1 MMSRHFMLALQ
12 DDKNRFKAIQALYWG
27 GYILYYVYYVYY
39 LNTVRGF
46 RSSEIGALVSITAFV
61 TLISQGFWGY
71 VCDRFRNIKAVVMLL
86 YLCTTVLISIFPLF
100 SHFVTIGLTMALIAF
115 FEPPIPVIVDSWIA
129 RYLEEKPQL
138 NYTGIRLWGSL
149 SVALVSVV
157 IGRIALWNVSYVFHL
172 YILFGLLSIF
182 ICSQVDFSAHYKEKE
197 PKIRESLPLLLK
209 NHEYVVFVIS
219 ATLIMTAF
227 RSASLFLPNK
237 VIEVGGNQG
246 HISLT
251 WTISV
256 MSEIPVLL
264 LGKKWIKRFK
274 SLSLFIFS
282 YCMFGMRILLYY
294 LGTNV
299 YMVLLSNAFNG
310 VSFGIFLS
318 VVVIYINRIAPER
331 IKTSAFTLAAA
342 CYNSASVIIG
352 SSLGGF
358 ILDKHGLDKVYITGL
373 IMNLAGIL
381 LLSGY
386 NIFKGSGRQ
395 NRDLFRR
402 YVATGSSSQQ

>member
-1 MMSRHFMLALQ
+1 MMSRRFMLTLQ
-12 DDKNRFKAIQALYWG
+12 DDRNRFRAIQALYWG
-27 GYILYYVYYVYY
+27 GYILFYVYYVYY

-46 RSSEIGALVSITAFV
+46 RSSEIGVMVSITAFV

-71 VCDRFRNIKAVVMLL
+71 VCDRVRNIKAVVMLL
-86 YLCTTVLISIFPLF
+86 FLCTTIFISTFPF
-100 SHFVTIGLTMALIAF
+100 YTNIVSIGFIMALIAF

-129 RYLEEKPQL
+129 RYLEDKPQL

-149 SVALVSVV
+149 SVALVSII

-172 YILFGLLSIF
+172 YILFGLLSIY
-182 ICSQVDFSAHYKEKE
+182 ICNRVDFRVHSVEKE
-197 PKIRESLPLLLK
+197 PKIRESIPLLLK
-209 NHEYVVFVIS
+209 NHEYIVFVIS

-227 RSASLFLPNK
+227 RSSNLFLPNK

-256 MSEIPVLL
+256 MSEIPVLF
-264 LGKKWIKRFK
+264 LGKKWINRFK
-274 SLSLFIFS
+274 PFNLFLFA

-310 VSFGIFLS
+310 VSFGIFLA
-318 VVVIYINRIAPER
+318 VVVLYINQVAPER
-331 IKTSAFTLAAA
+331 IKTTAFTVAAA

-358 ILDKHGLDKVYITGL
+358 ILDKYGLDKVYLTGL
-373 IMNLAGIL
+373 VMNLAGIL
-381 LLSGY
+381 LLSTY
-386 NIFKGSGRQ
+386 NILKGKRKQ
-395 NRDLFRR
+395 NWPLIQRH
-402 YVATGSSSQQ
+402 VTTSSCSQQ